1 MKLVST
7 QLSYFFNDRQV
18 QRNVRALLRYILFI
32 VVVIFLFAEVFH
44 LIMVHI
50 EGQDHSW
57 VTGLY
62 WTLTVMS
69 TLGFGDI
76 TFQTDIGRIFS
87 ILVMITGV
95 LLLLIVLPFAFI
107 RFFYAPWLEARIRSR
122 APREVPAGMENHV
135 ILCRYDTFAEGLIA
149 RLLED
154 GIPYVVLETDPTR
167 AADHHIDGVTVVTGP
182 IDSTETYS
190 RLNLDRARLLVA
202 NREDTTNT
210 NIILTAHEVCPSV
223 PIAAIAAKR
232 DSIDVLELSGA
243 AHVLPLRMWLG
254 EQLASRVDA
263 ARAQVSEVGHFRDLK
278 IAEFPAGY
286 TPLVGK
292 TIRETRLRE
301 QAGLSIIGVW
311 KRGHLHPAR
320 PDEELTDG
328 CVPVVI
334 GDEEAMANL
343 EQMFLKGPET
353 SSPIVVI
360 GGGTVGSA
368 AVRALVER
376 GIEVNLI
383 EENREVAERLRGV
396 CRNVLVGDA
405 ADYHLLMESGIMEA
419 PSVLLSTNDDAV
431 NIYLASYCRHL
442 NEDLRIVSRI
452 THSRNVESI
461 HRAGADFVL
470 SYDSLGIA
478 ALRSIL
484 KGRDLI
490 VMGEGVDLFTVRVPE
505 RFAGQTIAG
514 TGIGAKTG
522 LIIIALQKGEDAI
535 TNPSA
540 HTVIPHGAELVMI
553 GDAEQRRA
561 LREMMG

>member
-1 MKLVST
+1 MKLVAT
-7 QLSYFFNDRQV
+7 QLSYFFDDREV
-18 QRNVRALLRYILFI
+18 KRNVRALMRYILF
-32 VVVIFLFAEVFH
+32 VVIVIALFAEIFH
-44 LIMVHI
+44 LIMVY

-76 TFQTDIGRIFS
+76 TFHTDLGRIFS
-87 ILVMITGV
+87 IFVLVSGV
-95 LLLLIVLPFAFI
+95 VLLLIVLPFAFI

-122 APREVPAGMENHV
+122 APREVPASMANHV
-135 ILCRYDTFAEGLIA
+135 ILCRHDTFAEGLID
-149 RLLED
+149 RMVED
-154 GIPYVVLETDPTR
+154 NIPYVVLETDPTT

-182 IDSTETYS
+182 VDSVETYAN
-190 RLNLDRARLLVA
+190 LNLDKARLLVA

-210 NIILTAHEVCPSV
+210 NIILTAHEVCPEV
-223 PIAAIAAKR
+223 PIAAIAGKR

-243 AHVLPLRMWLG
+243 AHVLPLKMWLG

-263 ARAQVSEVGHFRDLK
+263 MKAQVSEVGKYRDLK
-278 IAEFPAGY
+278 IAEFPASF
-286 TPLVGK
+286 TSLVGK

-301 QAGLSIIGVW
+301 EAGLSIIGVW
-311 KRGHLHPAR
+311 KRGHLNPAR
-320 PDEELTDG
+320 PDEELTEG

-334 GDEEAMANL
+334 GNDAAMDRL
-343 EQMFLKGPET
+343 EKMFLQRPKA
-353 SSPIVVI
+353 SNPIVVI
-360 GGGTVGSA
+360 GGGTVGTA

-383 EENREVAERLRGV
+383 EEEPDVAERLRGI
-396 CRNVLVGDA
+396 CNKVLVGDA

-419 PSVLLSTNDDAV
+419 PSVILSTNDDAV
-431 NIYLASYCRHL
+431 NIYLASYCGHL

-484 KGRDLI
+484 NGRELI
-490 VMGEGVDLFTVRVPE
+490 VMGEGIDLFTVKVP
-505 RFAGQTIAG
+505 RSMAGQTIAN

-522 LIIIALQKGEDAI
+522 LIIIALQGSEETI

-540 HTVIPHGAELVMI
+540 HAIIPSDAELVMI
-553 GDAEQRRA
+553 GDAEQRKA
-561 LREMMG
+561 LRAMLG